1 MSAEQTATLLQR
13 RARIARDAQAART
26 MSLSRALRLTAAKQ
40 ADRLMGLPLS
50 ALGITRRALGGD
62 EVPACL
68 NADDLMLLMDG
79 PGTQVAAVLLDP
91 VLVTG
96 LIQQEK
102 GGPHPRG
109 GRPAVRLQLMPLFAP
124 RL

>member
-1 MSAEQTATLLQR
+1 
-13 RARIARDAQAART
+13 
-26 MSLSRALRLTAAKQ
+26 
-40 ADRLMGLPLS
+40 MGLPLS

-96 LIQQEK
+96 LIQQQTMGKVRPAPE
-102 GGPHPRG
+102 GG